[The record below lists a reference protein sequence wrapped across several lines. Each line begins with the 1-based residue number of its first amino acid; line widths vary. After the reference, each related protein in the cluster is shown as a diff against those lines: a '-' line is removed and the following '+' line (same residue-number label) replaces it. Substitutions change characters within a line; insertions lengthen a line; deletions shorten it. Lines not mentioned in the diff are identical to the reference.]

1 MATLAFIDPNILY
14 HPHPSPPSSS
24 SNTGC
29 KSAATPLREL
39 SPSEEE
45 LSDLFS
51 SDSNSSID
59 SETSDATATGLNNID
74 SSNAELPVLYRGR
87 MFDDK
92 DEAKAAI
99 GLLSLKQGGA
109 SVRVASNNSHKLIL
123 ACCEAGNDRQG
134 CGFRVYL
141 KPVPHSQRYEVR
153 SFFETHTC
161 SVDNIPRR
169 TMLKQ
174 SWFVRHTVSNC
185 LATLSVY
192 H

>member
-59 SETSDATATGLNNID
+59 SEASDATATGLNNND

-92 DEAKAAI
+92 DCQDC
-99 GLLSLKQGGA
+99 LC
-109 SVRVASNNSHKLIL
+109 N
-123 ACCEAGNDRQG
+123 
-134 CGFRVYL
+134 
-141 KPVPHSQRYEVR
+141 HS
-153 SFFETHTC
+153 
-161 SVDNIPRR
+161 
-169 TMLKQ
+169 
-174 SWFVRHTVSNC
+174 
-185 LATLSVY
+185 
-192 H
+192 